1 MRGIGVEGTQA
12 AVVHPYEVGAAV
24 QVVQFIGV
32 VQLEQDLQPQFVGLL
47 RKFTALASV
56 EAGGDEQHGVS
67 PCRTC
72 LQQLVRV
79 DDEVLAQD
87 G

>member
-12 AVVHPYEVGAAV
+12 AVVYSHEVGVAV
-24 QVVQFIGV
+24 QVIQFVGCM
-32 VQLEQDLQPQFVGLL
+32 QFEQNFQSEFVGLL
-47 RKFTALASV
+47 RQFAALTSV
-56 EAGGDEQHGVS
+56 EAGGDEQYGVS